1 MILAVSVKDDLHARV
16 VRHTALSRGYHDF
29 HIAECDQIS
38 GRDSLSWSS
47 HGDTANTVLTGEGV
61 PVPIGDV
68 SVVWWRRTTAR
79 QQAWDNAVDDH
90 QRRLVNTESRGAF
103 SGIFSAS
110 YQGQWIS
117 LPEATNR
124 AADKIYQLAVARQ
137 AGFRVPRTIVS
148 QSRSDVIE
156 FARQV
161 GRVIVKPLVGV
172 PGPLM
177 FTEYVDDPAAI
188 PEESFTACPAMYQ
201 EYIPGRRH
209 VRLNSFGEKMY
220 AALIETDN
228 LDSRTDL
235 NVPIS
240 RWIVPKDVAGQ
251 IAEVLR
257 NLELR
262 MGVIDIKLTPQGE
275 PVWLE
280 VNPQGQ
286 FLFLQPLLGEPLADH
301 FLDFLLSCD
310 EKA

>member
-1 MILAVSVKDDLHARV
+1 MILTVSVKDDLHARV
-16 VRHTALSRGYHDF
+16 VQHTAFCRGYRDF

-38 GRDSLSWSS
+38 GRQSLSWSS
-47 HGDTANTVLTGEGV
+47 HGDAPNAILTAEGFSV
-61 PVPIGDV
+61 PLSDV
-68 SVVWWRRTTAR
+68 SLVWWRRTMAR

-103 SGIFSAS
+103 GGIFAAS

-117 LPEATNR
+117 LPEATSR
-124 AADKIYQLAVARQ
+124 AADKIFQLTVARE

-148 QSRSDVIE
+148 QSRADVIE
-156 FARQV
+156 FARRV
-161 GRVIVKPLVGV
+161 GRVIVKPMVGV

-177 FTEYVDDPAAI
+177 FTEYVDDPATI
-188 PEESFTACPAMYQ
+188 PEESFIACPAMYQ

-209 VRLNSFGEKMY
+209 VRLNCFGAEMY

-240 RWIVPKDVAGQ
+240 RWAVPEDVARQ
-251 IAEVLR
+251 VAAVLR
-257 NLELR
+257 KLNLR
-262 MGVIDIKLTPQGE
+262 MGIIDIKLTPQGE

-286 FLFLQPLLGEPLADH
+286 FLFLQPLLDEPLADY

-310 EKA
+310 KEV